1 MATYGTFVDDVSLK
15 FSEVNDFFT
24 AQTEPFPVLTQGVS
38 VTYANDRLMAYYKVN
53 KFVNGNFFFNV
64 TGTGTLGSRIEVSL
78 PVTAASS
85 SVRLIGEALISD
97 ISALQYRV
105 CRIVRISTTRMA
117 FLTDS
122 ATSLTTYLGQTNGP
136 NIRLASN
143 DILLGSFRYE
153 AA

>member
-24 AQTEPFPVLTQGVS
+24 AQTEPFPVLTQGVN
-38 VTYANDRLMAYYKVN
+38 VTYGNDRLMAYYKVN
-53 KFVNGNFFFNV
+53 KFVHGNFYLNA
-64 TGTGTLGSRIEVSL
+64 TTSGTLNSRIEVSL

-85 SVRLIGEALISD
+85 SVRLIGEALIYD
-97 ISALQYRV
+97 ISAVSYRI
-105 CRIVRISTTRMA
+105 CRIVQISTTRMA

-136 NIRLASN
+136 NTRLALN
-143 DILLGSFRYE
+143 DILWGSFRYE
-153 AA
+153 SA